1 MSTPSSI
8 KLISTA
14 YNTIL
19 LQTSVGFQPHKSNIT
34 TTGAA
39 ICTATQSNRMQTK
52 LVLAVICLMLGAAL
66 ASPIDRSSTG
76 EQEQAR
82 SSNEV
87 MQEKFNTDKTQEK
100 AEAPQIMVREK
111 QRNKRSTG
119 RGD

>member
-1 MSTPSSI
+1 MSTLSSI

-19 LQTSVGFQPHKSNIT
+19 LQTSVGFQPHQSNIT

-52 LVLAVICLMLGAAL
+52 LVLAVICLMLDAAL

-100 AEAPQIMVREK
+100 VEVLQIMVREK

>member
-1 MSTPSSI
+1 MSTLSSI

-19 LQTSVGFQPHKSNIT
+19 LQTSVGFQPHQSNIT

-100 AEAPQIMVREK
+100 AEAPQIIYG
-111 QRNKRSTG
+111 QRKTTEQKKHWQR
-119 RGD
+119 

>member
-1 MSTPSSI
+1 MHSVINQANINCLQYCTTANVCRLPASS
-8 KLISTA
+8 KQH
-14 YNTIL
+14 N
-19 LQTSVGFQPHKSNIT
+19 

-39 ICTATQSNRMQTK
+39 ICTATHSNRMQTK